1 MIWLANQSLIILPA
15 SPNGDALGNAAL
27 IGDES
32 HPSSLVYR
40 YFDTVVSIRSITGT
54 RARKGPHLLICL
66 VVMIVMVAPGCVRR
80 RMLVRSQPAG
90 ATVYVDDQEI
100 GMTPVS
106 VEFTYYG
113 TRKIQ
118 LIRDGYE
125 TLTVKQAFSPP
136 WYQFPVMEFI
146 SETLSPWE
154 HRDEHVLDFQMEPQQ
169 ILPADRLLERAQE
182 LRTNA
187 SYGFSPALPQ
197 ATTMPPTSPA
207 VPGSIDPG
215 SFPPPPAVL
224 PLPGS
229 PPARP

>member
-1 MIWLANQSLIILPA
+1 MIWPANRFLIIVPA
-15 SPNGDALGNAAL
+15 RPQGDATGNAEL
-27 IGDES
+27 IGGVS

-40 YFDTVVSIRSITGT
+40 YFNAVVSIRSITGT
-54 RARKGPHLLICL
+54 RSRRGPHLLICL
-66 VVMIVMVAPGCVRR
+66 VVVIVMVTPGCVRR

-113 TRKIQ
+113 TRKVQ
-118 LIRDGYE
+118 LIKDGYE
-125 TLTVKQAFSPP
+125 TLTVKQAFFPP

-187 SYGFSPALPQ
+187 SFGFSPALPQ
-197 ATTMPPTSPA
+197 ATMQPSPTA

-215 SFPPPPAVL
+215 SYPTPPAVL
-224 PLPGS
+224 PLPAT
-229 PPARP
+229 P